1 MEIGIFDLFWV
12 FFLLIFIIPLVKRKI
27 IDSSRAAMLRRIERK
42 RRSRVITM
50 IHRQEAISLFGIPFT
65 RYIDIEDSERVLRAI
80 RGTPDDV
87 PIDLILHT
95 PGGLVLAATQI
106 AMAIKNH
113 PADVRVIIPHYA
125 MSGGTLI
132 ALAAD
137 KLIMDENAVLGP
149 IDPQLGALMKMYP
162 AASLLK
168 VAEIKDPN
176 KMDDETLILIDVAK
190 KALDQVRSLV
200 HKLLEGKLK
209 EDEIEEVCKK
219 LTEGRW
225 THDYPLTVE
234 DLREMKLKVE
244 VGLPEE
250 IYKLMRLY
258 PQPARFTPT
267 VEYVPTPYKKEP
279 KTTK

>member
-42 RRSRVITM
+42 RKSRVITM

-80 RGTPDDV
+80 RATPDDV

-106 AMAIKNH
+106 AMAIKKH

>member
-42 RRSRVITM
+42 RKSRVITM

-80 RGTPDDV
+80 RATPDDV

-106 AMAIKNH
+106 AMAIKKH

-168 VAEIKDPN
+168 VAEMKDPN

>member
-12 FFLLIFIIPLVKRKI
+12 FFLLIFVIPLVKRKI

-80 RGTPDDV
+80 RATPDDV

-106 AMAIKNH
+106 AMAIKKH

-168 VAEIKDPN
+168 VAEMKDPN

>member
-80 RGTPDDV
+80 RATPDDV

-106 AMAIKNH
+106 AMAIKKH

-250 IYKLMRLY
+250 IYRLMRLY

>member
-12 FFLLIFIIPLVKRKI
+12 FFLLIFVIPLVKRKI

-42 RRSRVITM
+42 RKSRVITM

-80 RGTPDDV
+80 RATPDDV

-106 AMAIKNH
+106 AMAIKKH

-168 VAEIKDPN
+168 VAEMKDPN